1 MKRIGFP
8 LKGIASKAGLALTAV
23 LMTVL
28 AGCSGGV
35 EEDVEMMFGTVPAD
49 APFVYTVNLEETIDQ
64 TGGKVSG
71 NEVKDFGALEEVLK
85 SAGAYDKKVASGL
98 EELKEVLKGVKLT
111 AAAGF
116 YYQGEAYFTAIL
128 SDVDAFREGVD
139 NMKDAKGE
147 WQEEE
152 GLLVKEGFAIADDRL
167 WFSSRNTPDTEKIR
181 NFMSLSETESFKSN
195 EYAAKMAKSDDAM
208 NFWGSLDALMSNGLS
223 FSEQTQ
229 AKMALSMMFS
239 QPKYLVGS
247 GNFSKDGTELDVS
260 LLNAELK
267 PAKCELEVSEID
279 TKVVAGL
286 GGNADMVMAMSVSQK
301 LVKQIVDFGASL
313 GGALPP
319 NFKDFISPID
329 GTLAFA
335 TPSPSM
341 GASSAMGNFRGVVS
355 TNGKENAQLAQALGA
370 FSKVDIDGTTLKLS
384 QGRYG
389 EGEFSVAEVA
399 KEFKD
404 AWLGVAYCSKQ
415 GSTPMKGLLLLEPAD
430 GSLRLRMKISLAN

>member
-1 MKRIGFP
+1 
-8 LKGIASKAGLALTAV
+8 
-23 LMTVL
+23 
-28 AGCSGGV
+28 
-35 EEDVEMMFGTVPAD
+35 
-49 APFVYTVNLEETIDQ
+49 
-64 TGGKVSG
+64 
-71 NEVKDFGALEEVLK
+71 
-85 SAGAYDKKVASGL
+85 
-98 EELKEVLKGVKLT
+98 
-111 AAAGF
+111 
-116 YYQGEAYFTAIL
+116 
-128 SDVDAFREGVD
+128 
-139 NMKDAKGE
+139 
-147 WQEEE
+147 
-152 GLLVKEGFAIADDRL
+152 
-167 WFSSRNTPDTEKIR
+167 
-181 NFMSLSETESFKSN
+181 
-195 EYAAKMAKSDDAM
+195 MAKSDDAM
-208 NFWGSLDALMSNGLS
+208 NFWGSLDAMMSNALS

-229 AKMALSMMFS
+229 AKMAMSMMFS

-267 PAKCELEVSEID
+267 PAKCELEVSKID

-301 LVKQIVDFGASL
+301 LVKQIVVFGASL

-355 TNGKENAQLAQALGA
+355 TNGKENAQLAQVLGA

-430 GSLRLRMKISLAN
+430 GSLRLRMKIRLAN